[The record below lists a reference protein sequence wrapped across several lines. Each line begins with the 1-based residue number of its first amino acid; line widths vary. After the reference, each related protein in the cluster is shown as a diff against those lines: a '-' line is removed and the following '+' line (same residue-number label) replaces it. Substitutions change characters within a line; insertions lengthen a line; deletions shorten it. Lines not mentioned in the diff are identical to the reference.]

1 VIHRLPLDRP
11 EPGRQLLD
19 SMTSCKI
26 ELHKAGTTGES
37 FCSVEVVASVDG
49 DTPAGLALLRTLV
62 NEFRKPDAAGGGV

>member
-1 VIHRLPLDRP
+1 
-11 EPGRQLLD
+11 
-19 SMTSCKI
+19 MTSCKI